1 VRHYKEPTMSKIFN
15 FDIEIPAEEIEY
27 FLDNVKTEKFKK
39 GEFFHPADKVCVKI
53 GLVKSGLLKSYVID
67 DKANEKIIEF
77 YPENSFVSA
86 FTSFITKE
94 KTDWN
99 IQTIENSEILII
111 TNEYLEQLY
120 KRHNCWT
127 FLGLKIFEM
136 QTLKKCSREKSLL
149 TNNATERYL
158 LFQKQYESIE
168 SRLTLN
174 QIALYLGIQPESL
187 SRIRKDLMI

>member
-1 VRHYKEPTMSKIFN
+1 MIFN
-15 FDIEIPAEEIEY
+15 FDIEIPTQEIDY
-27 FLDNVKTEKFKK
+27 FIDRVKTEKLKK
-39 GEFFHPADKVCVKI
+39 GEYFHSAEKVCKKV
-53 GLVKSGLLKSYVID
+53 GFVKSGLLKSYVID

-86 FTSFITKE
+86 FTSFITKT

-99 IQTIENSEILII
+99 IQTIEDSEILTIS
-111 TNEYLEQLY
+111 NDFLEHLY
-120 KRHNCWT
+120 KRHKCWT
-127 FLGLKIFEM
+127 ILGLKIFEL
-136 QTLKKCSREKSLL
+136 QTLKKCNREKSLL
-149 TNNATERYL
+149 VNNATERYL

-187 SRIRKDLMI
+187 SRLRKDLMT